1 MNKRNRW
8 IISVAGILLMIS
20 LMTGCSLVSEVT
32 ARQAPPHL
40 SPGSSSRVIS
50 NEAFEYG
57 IGVQIHTG
65 TAVDLN
71 VTHISPPL
79 SLDSALSSDTALS
92 LDTVTITGTVRL
104 GNHNADNNRF
114 RLTALLNYEQISST
128 MNQQTA
134 VLHYVD
140 LPPFASQ
147 EIDFSLEIPN
157 QAGRYKL
164 WWLVFAF
171 PDSHD
176 LDMNSR
182 IRQSITGGFASDIL
196 VGEAGEFPLIAYQL
210 VPAFSAYLIG
220 GPLINRDPAPQTGW
234 FTDTVRSGEIV
245 DYFIHFGQP
254 ERAANFALIA
264 FLDGLQIPL
273 RHDAPGNVFWGTIGA
288 NSQST
293 IPASVQ
299 IPGTAAIHELETL
312 YIPDPFGPEGTI
324 AVQQTTPRGQTW
336 GSGLSR
342 SIRVGL
348 AVMDR

>member
-65 TAVDLN
+65 TAV
-71 VTHISPPL
+71 
-79 SLDSALSSDTALS
+79 
-92 LDTVTITGTVRL
+92 
-104 GNHNADNNRF
+104 
-114 RLTALLNYEQISST
+114 
-128 MNQQTA
+128 
-134 VLHYVD
+134 LHYVD

-182 IRQSITGGFASDIL
+182 IRHSIAGGFASDIL
-196 VGEAGEFPLIAYQL
+196 VGEAGEFPLVAYQL

-220 GPLINRDPAPQTGW
+220 SPHINRDPAPKTGW

-336 GSGLSR
+336 GSSPLG

-348 AVMDR
+348 EVMDK